1 MNTQRSALFSVQ
13 IFMQRISLF
22 LMLMLAFAVIGV
34 TLLAAFSVL
43 PWLDLPLTF
52 GGVTYTW
59 AGIAVQVAFAV
70 FALSLCF
77 YLPANGRIM
86 ALEKSHREFSIRMDD
101 VARAYHAA
109 HTADREGLF
118 TLSSEFDSVKERMM
132 HLKNHPDLEELE
144 PEILEVAAQMS
155 HESQE
160 LAMLYSDE
168 KVDRA
173 RNFLRQRQQEVRKLE
188 ERIENA
194 KVITREI
201 QHWQQQVEMDE
212 SIVASQL
219 RRLQDD
225 LVEVLAPLGLDLMQD
240 DPKVVDI
247 AKADRT
253 SKA

>member
-1 MNTQRSALFSVQ
+1 MDTQRSALFNVQ

-22 LMLMLAFAVIGV
+22 LMLILAFSVIGI
-34 TLLAAFSVL
+34 TALSALSVL
-43 PWLDLPLTF
+43 PWLQLTLTF
-52 GGVTYTW
+52 DEITYPQ
-59 AGIAVQVAFAV
+59 AGMALQIAFTL

-77 YLPANGRIM
+77 YLPANSRIM
-86 ALEKSHREFSIRMDD
+86 ALEKSHRQFALRMDD

-109 HTADREGLF
+109 HTADRAGLF
-118 TLSSEFDSVKERMM
+118 TLSSEFDSVKERIM

-144 PEILEVAAQMS
+144 PEILEIAAQMS

-160 LAMLYSDE
+160 LAALYSDE

-194 KVITREI
+194 KIITREI
-201 QHWQQQVEMDE
+201 KHWQQQVEMDE

-240 DPKVVDI
+240 DPKVVTMSKPER
-247 AKADRT
+247 A

>member
-1 MNTQRSALFSVQ
+1 MDTQRSALFNVQ

-22 LMLMLAFAVIGV
+22 LMLTLAFAVIGL
-34 TLLAAFSVL
+34 TILAAFSIL
-43 PWLDLPLTF
+43 PWLELSLTF
-52 GGVTYTW
+52 GGVTYPW
-59 AGIAVQVAFAV
+59 AGMAIQIAFAL

-86 ALEKSHREFSIRMDD
+86 ALEKSHREFSLRMDD
-101 VARAYHAA
+101 VARAYHKA
-109 HTADREGLF
+109 HSADRKGLF
-118 TLSSEFDSVKERMM
+118 TLGSEFDSVKERIM

-144 PEILEVAAQMS
+144 PEILEIAAQMS

-160 LAMLYSDE
+160 LASLYSDE

-201 QHWQQQVEMDE
+201 RHWQQQVEMDE

-225 LVEVLAPLGLDLMQD
+225 LVDVLAPLGLGLMQD
-240 DPKVVDI
+240 DPKVVTM
-247 AKADRT
+247 AKTERA

>member
-1 MNTQRSALFSVQ
+1 
-13 IFMQRISLF
+13 
-22 LMLMLAFAVIGV
+22 MLTLAFAVIGV
-34 TLLAAFSVL
+34 TILAALSVL
-43 PWLDLPLTF
+43 PWLEMSLTF
-52 GGVTYTW
+52 GGVTYPW
-59 AGIAVQVAFAV
+59 AGTAIQITFAL

-86 ALEKSHREFSIRMDD
+86 ALEKSHRQFSLRMDD

-109 HTADREGLF
+109 HAADREGVF
-118 TLSSEFDSVKERMM
+118 TLSSEFDSVKERIM

-160 LAMLYSDE
+160 LAALYSDE

-194 KVITREI
+194 RVITREI
-201 QHWQQQVEMDE
+201 SHWQQQVEMDE

-247 AKADRT
+247 VKAERT
-253 SKA
+253 NKA

>member
-1 MNTQRSALFSVQ
+1 MDTQRSALINTQ

-22 LMLMLAFAVIGV
+22 LMLSLAFAVIGG
-34 TLLAAFSVL
+34 TGLAAFSVL
-43 PWLDLPLTF
+43 PWLVLPLTF
-52 GGVTYTW
+52 GGVTYEW
-59 AGIAVQVAFAV
+59 AGQAIQIAFAL

-77 YLPANGRIM
+77 YLPANSRIM
-86 ALEKSHREFSIRMDD
+86 ALEKSHRAFALRMDD

-109 HTADREGLF
+109 HAADRNGVF
-118 TLSSEFDSVKERMM
+118 TLSSEFDSVKERIM

-144 PEILEVAAQMS
+144 PEILEIAAQMS
-155 HESQE
+155 HESRE
-160 LAMLYSDE
+160 LAALYSDE

-194 KVITREI
+194 KIITGEI
-201 QHWQQQVEMDE
+201 RHWQQQVEMDE

-240 DPKVVDI
+240 DPKVVTMN
-247 AKADRT
+247 KAERA